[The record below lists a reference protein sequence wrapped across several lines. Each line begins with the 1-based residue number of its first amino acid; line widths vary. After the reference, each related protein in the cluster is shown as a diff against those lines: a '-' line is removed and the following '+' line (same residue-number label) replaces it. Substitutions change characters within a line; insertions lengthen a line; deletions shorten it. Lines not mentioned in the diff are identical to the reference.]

1 MTSSGQRIF
10 TDHQR
15 NLLTAALN
23 RIIPAQDQFPGAGD
37 MDGAAWVEQAVI
49 ARAAAD
55 QAAAYKSGNSTPDLR
70 RLFTEGLAQLEIAAA
85 QRGVAAFIQLSPEH
99 QDDAL
104 RQIESEH
111 PDFFNALVRQCYNGY
126 YTNPDIFD
134 LIGYA
139 IPSPQDY
146 KPLPFDERL
155 LEPQRR
161 RGQMWRPV

>member
-15 NLLTAALN
+15 DLLTAALN
-23 RIIPAQDQFPGAGD
+23 RIIPAQDKFPGAGD
-37 MDGAAWVEQAVI
+37 LDGAAWVEQAVI

-55 QAAAYKSGNSTPDLR
+55 QAAGRTPDLR

-85 QRGVAAFIQLSPEH
+85 QRGAAAFAQLSPEH

-111 PDFFNALVRQCYNGY
+111 PDFFNVLVRQCYNGY

-134 LIGYA
+134 LIGYT

-161 RGQMWRPV
+161 RGQLWRPV

>member
-1 MTSSGQRIF
+1 MTSSGTRIF
-10 TDHQR
+10 TEAQR
-15 NLLTAALN
+15 DLLTATLN
-23 RIIPAQDQFPGAGD
+23 RIIPAQDKFPGAGD
-37 MDGAAWVEQAVI
+37 IGGAAWVEQAVI
-49 ARAAAD
+49 ERAAAD
-55 QAAAYKSGNSTPDLR
+55 KAAGRTPDLR

-85 QRGVAAFIQLSPEH
+85 QRGAAALSQLPPES

-104 RQIESEH
+104 RQVEAEH
-111 PDFFNALVRQCYNGY
+111 PDFFAALVRQCYNSY

-139 IPSPQDY
+139 IPKPQDY

-161 RGQMWRPV
+161 RSPIWRPV

>member
-1 MTSSGQRIF
+1 MTSRGQRIF
-10 TDHQR
+10 TDDQR
-15 NLLTAALN
+15 GLLTAALN
-23 RIIPAQDQFPGAGD
+23 RIIPAQDKFPGAGD
-37 MDGAAWVEQAVI
+37 IGGAAWVEQAVI
-49 ARAAAD
+49 ERATADKAA
-55 QAAAYKSGNSTPDLR
+55 GRTPDLR

-85 QRGVAAFIQLSPEH
+85 QRGTAAFAQLSLEH

-104 RQIESEH
+104 RQVEAEH
-111 PDFFNALVRQCYNGY
+111 PDFFAALVRQCYNGY

-161 RGQMWRPV
+161 RGPIWRPV

>member
-15 NLLTAALN
+15 DLLTAALN
-23 RIIPAQDQFPGAGD
+23 RIIPAQDKFPGAGD
-37 MDGAAWVEQAVI
+37 IDGAAWVEQAVI
-49 ARAAAD
+49 ERAAAD
-55 QAAAYKSGNSTPDLR
+55 QAAGRTPDLR

-85 QRGVAAFIQLSPEH
+85 QLGAAAFIQLSPEH

-104 RQIESEH
+104 RQVESEH
-111 PDFFNALVRQCYNGY
+111 PDFFNALVRQCYNSY

-134 LIGYA
+134 RIGYA

-146 KPLPFDERL
+146 QPLPFDERL
-155 LEPQRR
+155 LDPQRR
-161 RGQMWRPV
+161 RGQLWRPV

>member
-10 TDHQR
+10 TDEQR
-15 NLLTAALN
+15 DLLTAALN
-23 RIIPAQDQFPGAGD
+23 RIIPAQDKFPGAGD
-37 MDGAAWVEQAVI
+37 IGGAAWVEQAVI
-49 ARAAAD
+49 ERAAAD
-55 QAAAYKSGNSTPDLR
+55 KSANRTPDLR

-85 QRGVAAFIQLSPEH
+85 QRGAVVFAELSPEH

-104 RQIESEH
+104 RQVEAEH
-111 PDFFNALVRQCYNGY
+111 PDFFAALVRQCYNGY

-161 RGQMWRPV
+161 RGPIWRPV

>member
-10 TDHQR
+10 TDEQR

-23 RIIPAQDQFPGAGD
+23 RIIPAQDKFPGAGD
-37 MDGAAWVEQAVI
+37 IDGAAWVEQAVI
-49 ARAAAD
+49 ERAAAD
-55 QAAAYKSGNSTPDLR
+55 KAAGRTPDLR
-70 RLFTEGLAQLEIAAA
+70 RLFTEGLAQLEIAAV
-85 QRGVAAFIQLSPEH
+85 QRGGAAFTQLSPEH

-104 RQIESEH
+104 RQVEVEH
-111 PDFFNALVRQCYNGY
+111 PDFFAALVRQCYNGY

-161 RGQMWRPV
+161 RGQLWRPV

>member
-15 NLLTAALN
+15 DLLTAALN

-37 MDGAAWVEQAVI
+37 IDGAAWVEQAVI
-49 ARAAAD
+49 ERAAAD
-55 QAAAYKSGNSTPDLR
+55 KAAGRTPDLR

-85 QRGVAAFIQLSPEH
+85 QRGAAAFAQLSPEH

-104 RQIESEH
+104 RQVETEH
-111 PDFFNALVRQCYNGY
+111 PDFFNALVRQCYNSY
-126 YTNPDIFD
+126 YTNPDIFN

-146 KPLPFDERL
+146 QPLPFDERL

-161 RGQMWRPV
+161 RRQLWRPV

>member
-1 MTSSGQRIF
+1 MTNSGQRIF
-10 TDHQR
+10 TDDQR

-23 RIIPAQDQFPGAGD
+23 RIIPAQGKFPGAGD
-37 MDGAAWVEQAVI
+37 IGGAAGVEQAVI
-49 ARAAAD
+49 ERAAAD
-55 QAAAYKSGNSTPDLR
+55 KAAGRTPDLR
-70 RLFTEGLAQLEIAAA
+70 RLFTEGLGQLEIAAA
-85 QRGVAAFIQLSPEH
+85 QRGAAAFAELSPEH

-104 RQIESEH
+104 RQVEGEH
-111 PDFFNALVRQCYNGY
+111 LDFFAALVRQCYNGY

-161 RGQMWRPV
+161 RSPIWRPV

>member
-10 TDHQR
+10 TDDQR

-23 RIIPAQDQFPGAGD
+23 RIIPAQDKFPGAGD

-49 ARAAAD
+49 ERAAAD
-55 QAAAYKSGNSTPDLR
+55 QAAGRTPDLR
-70 RLFTEGLAQLEIAAA
+70 RLFTEGLVQLEIAAA
-85 QRGVAAFIQLSPEH
+85 QRGAAAFAQLSPEQ

-104 RQIESEH
+104 RQVESDH

-146 KPLPFDERL
+146 QPLPFDERL

>member
-37 MDGAAWVEQAVI
+37 IDGAAWVEQAVVE
-49 ARAAAD
+49 RAAAD
-55 QAAAYKSGNSTPDLR
+55 QAAGRTPDLR

-85 QRGVAAFIQLSPEH
+85 QHGAAAFAQLSPEH

-104 RQIESEH
+104 RQVESEH
-111 PDFFNALVRQCYNGY
+111 PDFFNALVRQCYNSY

-146 KPLPFDERL
+146 QPLPFDERL

-161 RGQMWRPV
+161 RRQLWRPV

>member
-15 NLLTAALN
+15 DLLTAALN
-23 RIIPAQDQFPGAGD
+23 RIIPAQDKFPGAGD
-37 MDGAAWVEQAVI
+37 IDGAAWVEQAVI

-55 QAAAYKSGNSTPDLR
+55 KAAGRTPDLR

-85 QRGVAAFIQLSPEH
+85 QRAAAAFAQLSPEH

-104 RQIESEH
+104 RQVESDH
-111 PDFFNALVRQCYNGY
+111 PDFFNALVRQCYNSY

-134 LIGYA
+134 RIGYT
-139 IPSPQDY
+139 IPSPPDY
-146 KPLPFDERL
+146 QPLPFDERL

>member
-15 NLLTAALN
+15 DLLTAALN

-49 ARAAAD
+49 ERAAAD
-55 QAAAYKSGNSTPDLR
+55 QAAGRTPDLR

-85 QRGVAAFIQLSPEH
+85 QRGAAAFVQLSPEQ

-104 RQIESEH
+104 RQVEADH

-134 LIGYA
+134 LIGYT

-146 KPLPFDERL
+146 QPLPFDERL

-161 RGQMWRPV
+161 RGQLWRPV

>member
-1 MTSSGQRIF
+1 MNSSGQRIF
-10 TDHQR
+10 TDEQR
-15 NLLTAALN
+15 DLLTAALN
-23 RIIPAQDQFPGAGD
+23 RIIPAQDKFPGAGD
-37 MDGAAWVEQAVI
+37 IDGAAWVEQAVI
-49 ARAAAD
+49 ERAAAD
-55 QAAAYKSGNSTPDLR
+55 KAAGRTPDLR

-85 QRGVAAFIQLSPEH
+85 QRGAAVFAELSPEL

-104 RQIESEH
+104 RQVESEH
-111 PDFFNALVRQCYNGY
+111 PDFFAALVRQCYNGY

-161 RGQMWRPV
+161 RGPIWRPV

>member
-23 RIIPAQDQFPGAGD
+23 RIIPAQDKFPGAGD
-37 MDGAAWVEQAVI
+37 IDGAAWVEQAVI

-55 QAAAYKSGNSTPDLR
+55 QAAGRTPDLR
-70 RLFTEGLAQLEIAAA
+70 RLFTEGLAQMEIAAA
-85 QRGVAAFIQLSPEH
+85 QRGAAAFAQLSREH

-104 RQIESEH
+104 RQVESEH

>member
-1 MTSSGQRIF
+1 MTSRGQRIF
-10 TDHQR
+10 TDDQR

-23 RIIPAQDQFPGAGD
+23 RIIPAQDKFPGAGD
-37 MDGAAWVEQAVI
+37 IGGAAGVEQAVI
-49 ARAAAD
+49 ERAAAD
-55 QAAAYKSGNSTPDLR
+55 KATGRTPDLR

-85 QRGVAAFIQLSPEH
+85 QRGAAVFAELSPEH

-104 RQIESEH
+104 RQVEAEH
-111 PDFFNALVRQCYNGY
+111 PDFFAALVRQCYNGY

-161 RGQMWRPV
+161 RSPIWRPV